1 MQYTIQYNMIQYS
14 VCIYLSMRW
23 RWWCTRWMWLYVCII
38 WINTLRHEKHKR
50 FTDWYFCREKKE
62 RKKHCEKNARKLL
75 CYKCNSIWKRKIK
88 LNRNETEKRARETR
102 KITWFK
108 EKYYFEYKIK
118 SYINCFLWFH
128 WKRLTK
134 FGWWQSC
141 RVHRPFDRCDCTILI
156 AVKRFDFDLYCL
168 HRMHLTEAHL
178 RKKRRTK

>member
-1 MQYTIQYNMIQYS
+1 MYVYVFRCDDDVHDECGCMFVLYGLIPYVMKS
-14 VCIYLSMRW
+14 
-23 RWWCTRWMWLYVCII
+23 TRD
-38 WINTLRHEKHKR
+38 LRIDIFVEKR
-50 FTDWYFCREKKE
+50 KKE

-75 CYKCNSIWKRKIK
+75 CYKCNSIWKRKP
-88 LNRNETEKRARETR
+88 NRNKAEKRARETR

-168 HRMHLTEAHL
+168 HRMHLTEALL
-178 RKKRRTK
+178 RKKKKRRTK